1 SYCALRLLGLS
12 VMAIQTTELIALD
25 TGSVMAELVFG
36 SIDGIF
42 SVLGIIAAGGAALL
56 TNLQI
61 FTTGMGGAAAG
72 ALSVFA
78 ATYLS
83 ETTEKKHALFHS
95 LLSKVHRR
103 ALLSGLVTSG
113 TSSVASLA
121 LLLPLVLIAQSY
133 SVSVSILLGITLLSF
148 LGAFRGASLKQSAAK
163 SAIKMV

>member
-1 SYCALRLLGLS
+1 
-12 VMAIQTTELIALD
+12 MAIQTTELIALD

-42 SVLGIIAAGGAALL
+42 SGLGIIAAGGAALL

-83 ETTEKKHALFHS
+83 ETTEKKTRLLNAWENSKNLRPRKSSNGNSQKRVPTKKEHAMFHS
-95 LLSKVHRR
+95 LLSKEIGR
-103 ALLSGLVTSG
+103 ASCRERVNITKERD
-113 TSSVASLA
+113 A
-121 LLLPLVLIAQSY
+121 LK
-133 SVSVSILLGITLLSF
+133 
-148 LGAFRGASLKQSAAK
+148 KQRK
-163 SAIKMV
+163 HN

>member
-1 SYCALRLLGLS
+1 
-12 VMAIQTTELIALD
+12 MAIQTTELIALD

-36 SIDGIF
+36 SIDCIF

-83 ETTEKKHALFHS
+83 ETTEKKTR
-95 LLSKVHRR
+95 LLNAWENSKNLRVRK
-103 ALLSGLVTSG
+103 
-113 TSSVASLA
+113 SSNGEEDSS
-121 LLLPLVLIAQSY
+121 PQR
-133 SVSVSILLGITLLSF
+133 LG
-148 LGAFRGASLKQSAAK
+148 K
-163 SAIKMV
+163 

>member
-1 SYCALRLLGLS
+1 
-12 VMAIQTTELIALD
+12 MAIQTTELIALD

-83 ETTEKKHALFHS
+83 ETTGRK
-95 LLSKVHRR
+95 LLSSMAWENPKN
-103 ALLSGLVTSG
+103 LDPQKQG
-113 TSSVASLA
+113 T
-121 LLLPLVLIAQSY
+121 
-133 SVSVSILLGITLLSF
+133 
-148 LGAFRGASLKQSAAK
+148 
-163 SAIKMV
+163 AI